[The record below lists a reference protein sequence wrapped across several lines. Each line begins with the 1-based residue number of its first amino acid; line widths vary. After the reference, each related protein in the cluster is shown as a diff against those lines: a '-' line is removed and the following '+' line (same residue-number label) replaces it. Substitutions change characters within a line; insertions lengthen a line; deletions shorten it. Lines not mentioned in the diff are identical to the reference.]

1 LIRNRPDGSDVLREK
16 KGRNILE
23 GPVAFLSEVASRGAT
38 IVRNHGRSEPTMMT
52 GSEK

>member
-1 LIRNRPDGSDVLREK
+1 MCL
-16 KGRNILE
+16 GRKQVGRFLE

-38 IVRNHGRSEPTMMT
+38 IVRNHGRSELTMMT